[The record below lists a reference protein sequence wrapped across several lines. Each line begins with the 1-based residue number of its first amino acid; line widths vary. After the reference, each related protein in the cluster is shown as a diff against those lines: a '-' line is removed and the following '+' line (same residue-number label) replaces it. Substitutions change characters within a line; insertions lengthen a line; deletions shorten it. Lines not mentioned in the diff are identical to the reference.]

1 MAACGSLQHIFETPL
16 SAESPRLLDPL
27 SSWNKLQPTKPIHKS
42 SFTEIFGEL
51 HFNDNS
57 PVSSSSALPVVP
69 RSFSS
74 SSSFEL
80 GSQPKIIDGNKN
92 EGTDHKINPMSN
104 EASFS
109 GTDNKYNRSHKSSDS
124 FSSMNSESLQLCTEG
139 LGFESSGDVEDTR
152 SSDVSEEWQN
162 VQEKF
167 NFTTK
172 PCFMATSDSHFFGH
186 RKTRSA
192 GVGGFPPPISCIS
205 KSGKPWVCFK
215 SYRHDGRFVLKEIRI
230 PTQEFLHAYREGGR
244 LKLHFIHHEDE
255 QILSEVEREDDED
268 DADNDDEEN
277 CEDDDND
284 IDDQEE
290 ENGHEHAEAACAV
303 IEGNE
308 ANTGTCSAN
317 EV

>member
-16 SAESPRLLDPL
+16 TAESPRLLDSL
-27 SSWNKLQPTKPIHKS
+27 SSWNNLQPVKAIHKS
-42 SFTEIFGEL
+42 SFTEIFGAL

-57 PVSSSSALPVVP
+57 PLSSTSSPVVS

-74 SSSFEL
+74 SSL
-80 GSQPKIIDGNKN
+80 VDVASQPKIIDGKKN
-92 EGTDHKINPMSN
+92 ETDHKISPISN

-109 GTDNKYNRSHKSSDS
+109 GTENKYNRSHKSSDT

-139 LGFESSGDVEDTR
+139 LGFESSGDVESPT
-152 SSDVSEEWQN
+152 SSDVKEEWQN
-162 VQEKF
+162 VQEKVS
-167 NFTTK
+167 FTTK
-172 PCFMATSDSHFFGH
+172 QCFTATSNNHFSGH

-192 GVGGFPPPISCIS
+192 SFGGFPPPISCIS

-255 QILSEVEREDDED
+255 QILSEVERENDDED
-268 DADNDDEEN
+268 DDD
-277 CEDDDND
+277 DDDNEEED
-284 IDDQEE
+284 CDDNIDGQEE
-290 ENGHEHAEAACAV
+290 ENGEDQADAADACK
-303 IEGNE
+303 
-308 ANTGTCSAN
+308 
-317 EV
+317 